1 MIPGSTIPG
10 IMIPG
15 ITVRITTAHTTIIVP
30 VTTIHIITMNPLP
43 SAELI
48 LTDLTAESMMVDG
61 TGILAAVLQPA
72 VQLHSVQI
80 QAAA

>member
-1 MIPGSTIPG
+1 MIPG

-30 VTTIHIITMNPLP
+30 VTTIHIITIRHPLP

-48 LTDLTAESMMVDG
+48 LTDLTAESMTVDG